1 MWSYAKARKSGV
13 RKEVFERYKELGVLD
28 TNSDNV
34 DEWLSKYPFKRGIF
48 YVDGERLSPL
58 LDSVKL

>member
-28 TNSDNV
+28 TNSDDV
-34 DEWLSKYPFKRGIF
+34 DEWLSKYPFKRGILI
-48 YVDGERLSPL
+48 D
-58 LDSVKL
+58 